1 MNISI
6 EVLPNNPNAN
16 YLAHKDEIESA
27 IAGVLK
33 SGRYILG
40 PEVESFENDFAS
52 YIGVRFG
59 IGVGS
64 GTEALHLALMACGI
78 VKDDEVIT
86 VSHTAVATVAA
97 IQLCGAAPVLVDIDP
112 DTYTINTKQVE
123 EAITKKTK
131 AIIPVHLYGHPS
143 DMERISKIARRYGLK
158 VVEDCA
164 QSHGAVYKGHKTG
177 ALGDISAFSFYPTK
191 NLGAIGDGGIVV
203 TDNQELAE
211 QVRLLREYGWRQR
224 YISEISG
231 LNSRLD
237 ELQAGILRVKLRY
250 LDEENSKR
258 QSLAS
263 VYNERLSS
271 SGLILPVCNSDIT
284 HVYHQYVVRSGK
296 RDVLR
301 EFLKKNGIGTL
312 VHYPVPVHQQPAY
325 KNNIRYASSLENT
338 ERVVKEIISLPIYP
352 ELTHDMVTHIA
363 NAIMEWE
370 KDKGI

>member
-1 MNISI
+1 MNIPI

-27 IAGVLK
+27 IARVLK

-40 PEVESFENDFAS
+40 QEVESFENEFAS

-64 GTEALHLALMACGI
+64 GTEALHLALRACGI
-78 VKDDEVIT
+78 EKDDEVIT

-97 IQLCGAAPVLVDIDP
+97 IQLCGAAPVLVDIDM

-123 EAITKKTK
+123 QAITKKTR
-131 AIIPVHLYGHPS
+131 AIIPVHLYGHPA
-143 DMERISKIARRYGLK
+143 DIDGIINIARRYGLK
-158 VVEDCA
+158 VIEDCA
-164 QSHGAVYKGHKTG
+164 QSHGAIYKGRKTG
-177 ALGDISAFSFYPTK
+177 AWGDISAFSFYPTK

-203 TDNQELAE
+203 TDNPELAE
-211 QVRLLREYGWRQR
+211 KLRLLREYGWRQR

-250 LDEENSKR
+250 LDDENSKR
-258 QSLAS
+258 RALAS
-263 VYNERLSS
+263 AYNEKLSS
-271 SGLILPVCNSDIT
+271 SNLILPVCNSGVT
-284 HVYHQYVVRSGK
+284 HVYHQYVVRSSK
-296 RDVLR
+296 RDTLR

-312 VHYPVPVHQQPAY
+312 IHYPVPVHQQPAY
-325 KNNIRYASSLENT
+325 RESLRCAPSMENT
-338 ERVVKEIISLPIYP
+338 ERAVKEIISLPIYP

-370 KDKGI
+370 KNKGI